1 MAVRLHYVI
10 ANVGTIGLAT
20 ANIEYI
26 MEVIGLCSFLREKIR
41 VIVYVLTIGLGIYRN
56 LNAKAF
62 VYALTLGLCTY
73 MMVNA
78 EALVYVMAIGLGSR
92 VRWRRM
98 LRG

>member
-20 ANIEYI
+20 ANIKY
-26 MEVIGLCSFLREKIR
+26 MEVIELCSFLREKIR

-62 VYALTLGLCTY
+62 VYALTY
-73 MMVNA
+73 MTVNA
-78 EALVYVMAIGLGSR
+78 EALVYVLAIGLGSR

>member
-20 ANIEYI
+20 ADIKYL
-26 MEVIGLCSFLREKIR
+26 EVIELCSFLREKIR
-41 VIVYVLTIGLGIYRN
+41 VIVYVLTIGLCIYKN

-73 MMVNA
+73 MTVNA
-78 EALVYVMAIGLGSR
+78 EALVYVLAIGLGSR
-92 VRWRRM
+92 VHWHRM
-98 LRG
+98 LRC